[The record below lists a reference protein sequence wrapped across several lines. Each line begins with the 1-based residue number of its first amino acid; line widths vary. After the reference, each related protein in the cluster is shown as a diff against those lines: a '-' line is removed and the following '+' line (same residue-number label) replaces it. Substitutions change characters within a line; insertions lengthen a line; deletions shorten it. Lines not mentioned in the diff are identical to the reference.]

1 MLRYTTLNRRDVM
14 KQALLL
20 LNMGGPNSIEEVE
33 LFLHNMFSDKNILPT
48 NSATR
53 ALVRKIIITKR
64 LDDAKESYAHLGGK
78 SPLFGLTQVLIE
90 KLRSRVDMPIY
101 AAMRYVP
108 PFADVALRECKEN
121 GIEELL
127 LFPLYPQ
134 YSTTTTLSSYEDI
147 VSRCEAMGYY
157 PKITMLT
164 CQYYDDMDYI
174 RANVEQI
181 EKVIQGK
188 DVSEYDLLLS
198 AHGLP
203 LSIIKSGDPYQRQVE
218 ANVSAIRTLL
228 QTKGIH
234 FKNVKLVYQSK
245 VGNATWLEPNLVDVL
260 RNPLNR
266 KVLIYPLAFTIDNS
280 ETLFELDIEHREIAE
295 KIKYEDYIVAECMN
309 SSDAFVDLIVKYI
322 KKNDEENKCTLFPC
336 SDCRVCLCCGAARE
350 YDALYQKSSQSLSLK

>member
-1 MLRYTTLNRRDVM
+1 M

-20 LNMGGPNSIEEVE
+20 LNMGGPNNVDEVE
-33 LFLHNMFSDKNILPT
+33 LFLYNMFSDKNILPT
-48 NSATR
+48 NPVTR
-53 ALVRKIIITKR
+53 ALVRQIIITKR
-64 LDDAKESYAHLGGK
+64 LDEAKESYEQLGGK
-78 SPLFGLTQVLIE
+78 SPLSDLTQELID
-90 KLRSRVDMPIY
+90 KLKKSLDMPIY

-108 PFADVALRECKEN
+108 PFADIALEQCQKD

-147 VSRCEAMGYY
+147 VSRCKELDYY

-174 RANVEQI
+174 QANVSQI
-181 EKVIQGK
+181 EKAIGTK
-188 DVSEYDLLLS
+188 DSIEYDLLLS

-203 LSIIKSGDPYQRQVE
+203 VSIVKAGDPYQRQVE
-218 ANVSAIRTLL
+218 SNVSAIRTLL
-228 QTKGIH
+228 EIKGLQ
-234 FKNVKLVYQSK
+234 FKNVRLVYQSK

-280 ETLFELDIEHREIAE
+280 ETLFELDIEHREIAD
-295 KIKYEDYIVAECMN
+295 KIKYDDFIVAECMN
-309 SSDAFVDLIVKYI
+309 SSEAFVNLIVKYVNMHGI
-322 KKNDEENKCTLFPC
+322 GKNNDLFAC
-336 SDCRVCLCCGAARE
+336 SDCSVCLCCGASST
-350 YDALYQKSSQSLSLK
+350 YDAQIETA